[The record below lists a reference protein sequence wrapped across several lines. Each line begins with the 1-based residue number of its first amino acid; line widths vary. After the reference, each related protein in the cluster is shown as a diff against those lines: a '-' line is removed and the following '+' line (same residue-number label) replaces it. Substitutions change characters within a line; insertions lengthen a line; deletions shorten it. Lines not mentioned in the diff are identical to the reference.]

1 VQDPLSTPGSAR
13 PRVRRLGMDKERM
26 ALLRAIADAARGML
40 IHWDI
45 EDENVDDLRAAVE
58 RLDRAEK

>member
-1 VQDPLSTPGSAR
+1 
-13 PRVRRLGMDKERM
+13 MDKERM